1 MGLGLSM
8 LVAATSVLAAN
19 SAPPDPESNTYSDEV
34 EIITHLMFDLDLKTF
49 TRQYPS
55 FRRTNKALDWT
66 TDGCSAPLLGDSGRS
81 FDFRWPCLRHD
92 FGYRN
97 FKSHGLFNSNTRQR
111 IDDQF
116 RRDLDESC
124 RPRMRTFKVRCV
136 AWAEI
141 FYTAVRA
148 AGGS

>member
-8 LVAATSVLAAN
+8 LVAATSVLAVN
-19 SAPPDPESNTYSDEV
+19 SAPPDPASNVYADEV
-34 EIITHLMFDLDLKTF
+34 TIITHLMFDLDLKTF
-49 TRQYPS
+49 TRQYAS
-55 FRRTNKALDWT
+55 IRRTNKALDWT
-66 TDGCSAPLLGDSGRS
+66 TDGCSAPLIGDSGRS
-81 FDFRWPCLRHD
+81 FNFRWPCRRHD

-97 FKSHGLFNSNTRQR
+97 FKSHGLFNSETRQR

-124 RPRMRTFKVRCV
+124 RSKVRTFKVRCV

-141 FYTAVRA
+141 FYTAVRT
-148 AGGS
+148 AGSS